1 MLHALRRVGG
11 GEEMAVMS
19 LHQSKSSIMGHT
31 SIASQNLWY
40 AGTDM
45 YSYIRVE
52 YCMIVLNYI
61 ETSIRPSIIIR
72 IPFPVVKQASKTEK
86 EMNDHDGDKTSSS
99 RQPHINY

>member
-11 GEEMAVMS
+11 GEEKMAVMS
-19 LHQSKSSIMGHT
+19 LHQSRSSIIGH

-40 AGTDM
+40 GTDM

-61 ETSIRPSIIIR
+61 ETSIRPSIIR
-72 IPFPVVKQASKTEK
+72 IPFPVVKLV
-86 EMNDHDGDKTSSS
+86 
-99 RQPHINY
+99 